1 MTATKLFNLRT
12 QSYQFVPDE
21 ELQPALLSGQFKLP
35 SGATIRAL
43 DASGNKYDVDNQ
55 ADFKS
60 LNSLRFETNVEREE
74 RVGLEKA
81 ADQPV
86 AAFVEGAL
94 RSATFGG
101 YDAAAAAIGYAD
113 EVRRRKQAN
122 PVAAPFGEAAGIAAS
137 VFAMPGGGLVGQA
150 GRAGEAVAMAAERR
164 IAANV
169 LEKAAEKGAT
179 SLGMDIA
186 KRSAQA
192 AITKGAGGFA
202 EGAFYGLG
210 ETISEASL
218 GDPGEAAAHLIS
230 NVGMASVLNGT
241 LMGTFGAFGSIAKR
255 PFAGMSKSETAE
267 ISGQMGSV
275 KKTLTDVAAAFTE
288 QSPQGDPSVLQNIML
303 NIVKVSDA
311 ARGLK
316 PEVRETLQELIKSP
330 ARLKQVMD
338 FSDNLPEAV
347 MVSANTIRQARET
360 GDAMSKWMATAG
372 RSKVIREMPTQYAA
386 NKEIGEQVARGVLDT
401 IDSALNRM
409 SKERSL
415 YDGTLAR
422 ELKEI
427 RKQFE
432 GKFFRTSVEAGE
444 ETIIGGMGERI
455 ARKVTKEKLIPVFE
469 SNADLMEG
477 TLDTWRAIFDLKKQY
492 SDKLFMAMN
501 RKAKRSNQLI
511 DGLYSKISDLNFN
524 EAAFGPEVVSM
535 NKELNKGVAQYMG
548 NQKEFNK
555 LFGEARYDTGKKVID
570 VSQDKLSRYLK
581 SARPDQV
588 LKDDVFKRF
597 AENFTQIV
605 NTAKKFGFDEDLI
618 VNGGASL
625 DNMVSSVAQLED
637 MKSALFAIQ
646 SMESQTG
653 KSLGRMILGA
663 SIGGVLGGPILGGV
677 GSAVGYMVDNP
688 YQTLRFLNRAQQ
700 MVIESKSSMQKA
712 LQKFA
717 NVSPKGDMEL
727 GEPALTEGSSI
738 IRKVFE
744 VPKVIRLGAVE
755 AFDDE
760 DIEKPVTLEQVLSS
774 PTDQTVAR
782 VMEKHAELN
791 TVMPAIQANMG
802 AQVVAAIDFLK
813 SKAPTSPTAHYNIF
827 PTQTQYVIPDST
839 RQKFERYVDAINNPT
854 GVLKLLADGKL
865 TLEHVEAL
873 RAVYPNLYA
882 ESQRA
887 VIEMLGQKPNLT
899 YRQKVQLGLF
909 MQAPT
914 MPAYDPTIFASIQS
928 QYAIANAQEQQQ
940 KQGMKVPQS
949 LGQSQKTE
957 FQQAMTR

>member
-21 ELQPALLSGQFKLP
+21 ELQPALLSGQFRLP

-43 DASGNKYDVDNQ
+43 DAAGNKYDVDNQ

-60 LNSLRFETNVEREE
+60 LNSLRFETNIEREE

-81 ADQPV
+81 ADQPFS
-86 AAFVEGAL
+86 AFVEGAL

-101 YDAAAAAIGYAD
+101 YDAAAKAIGYAD
-113 EVRRRKQAN
+113 DVRRRKQAN
-122 PVAAPFGEAAGIAAS
+122 PIASPLGEVAGIAAS
-137 VFAMPGGGLVGQA
+137 VFAVPGGGLVGQA
-150 GRAGEAVAMAAERR
+150 GRVGEAVTMGAERA
-164 IAANV
+164 IATAA
-169 LEKAAEKGAT
+169 LEQAAAKGAT

-192 AITKGAGGFA
+192 ALTKGAGGLA
-202 EGAFYGLG
+202 EGAFYGIG
-210 ETISEASL
+210 ETLSEASL
-218 GDPGEAAAHLIS
+218 GDPQEAASHLIS
-230 NVGMASVLNGT
+230 NVGLASVINGS
-241 LMGTFGAFGSIAKR
+241 LMGTFGAFGAIAKR
-255 PFAGMSKSETAE
+255 PFAGMSKAE
-267 ISGQMGSV
+267 SAQIAGEVGTL

-288 QSPQGDPSVLQNIML
+288 QSPQGDPSVLQNVMK
-303 NIVKVSDA
+303 NVVKISDA
-311 ARGLK
+311 AKGLK
-316 PEVRETLQELIKSP
+316 PEVRQTLEELIDSP

-338 FSDNLPEAV
+338 FADNLPEAV

-360 GDAMSKWMATAG
+360 GDVMSHWMATAG
-372 RSKVIREMPTQYAA
+372 RSKIIREMPTQYAA
-386 NKEIGEQVARGVLDT
+386 NVQVGSEVATDVLKN
-401 IDSALNRM
+401 IDSVIRKTDDTGL
-409 SKERSL
+409 K
-415 YDGTLAR
+415 R
-422 ELKEI
+422 ELKLIRQEFQDRFFKTADEI
-427 RKQFE
+427 
-432 GKFFRTSVEAGE
+432 VER
-444 ETIIGGMGERI
+444 ETVGALGERI
-455 ARKVTKEKLIPVFE
+455 TKSEPVKKLIPTFQNNSE
-469 SNADLMEG
+469 LMEG
-477 TLDTWRAIFDLKKQY
+477 MLGTWRQVFDLKKQY

-501 RKAKRSNQLI
+501 RKAKRSSSLI
-511 DGLYSKISDLNFN
+511 DNLYGKISDLNFN

-535 NKELNKGVAQYMG
+535 NKELNQGIAKFMG

-555 LFGEARYDTGKKVID
+555 LFGETRDFSGKKAID
-570 VSQDKLSRYLK
+570 VSQDKLYRYLK

-597 AENFTQIV
+597 AENFNEIV
-605 NTAKKFGFDEDLI
+605 ETSKKFGFQDDLI
-618 VNGGASL
+618 AGGGPAL
-625 DNMVSSVAQLED
+625 DNMISSVAQLQD

-646 SMESQTG
+646 AMESQTG

-663 SIGGVLGGPILGGV
+663 SIGGVLGGPILGGI

-700 MVIESKSSMQKA
+700 MVIESKASMQKS
-712 LQKFA
+712 LEKFA
-717 NVSPKGDMEL
+717 NIAPKGDVEL
-727 GEPALTEGSSI
+727 GEPALSEGASI
-738 IRKVFE
+738 IQKVFQ
-744 VPKVIRLGAVE
+744 VPKVIRLGAIE
-755 AFDDE
+755 AFDD
-760 DIEKPVTLEQVLSS
+760 DDPQKPVTLEQVLNA
-774 PTDQTVAR
+774 PTQQTVER

-791 TVMPAIQANMG
+791 GVMPAIQTQMG

-813 SKAPTSPTAHYNIF
+813 SKAPQSPTAHYNMF
-827 PTQTQYVIPDST
+827 PTQGQYVIPDST
-839 RQKFERYVDAINNPT
+839 RQKFERYVDAINNPA

-873 RAVYPNLYA
+873 RVVYPNLYA

-928 QYAIANAQEQQQ
+928 QYAIAGAQEEQQ
-940 KQGMKVPQS
+940 KGMKVPNT
-949 LGQSQKTE
+949 LGQNLQTN
-957 FQQAMTR
+957 FDRAATR